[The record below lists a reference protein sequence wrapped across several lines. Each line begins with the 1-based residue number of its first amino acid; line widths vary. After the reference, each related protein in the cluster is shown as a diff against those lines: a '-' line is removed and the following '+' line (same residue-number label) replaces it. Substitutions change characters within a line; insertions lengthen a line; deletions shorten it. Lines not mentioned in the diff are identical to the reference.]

1 MLDKCEM
8 IAKYKMIEGYVFA
21 AFTDELIIG
30 EWKQS
35 MDSIAVKWDRLLEL
49 RIFNEEME
57 AKCYRASIGREFFE
71 RIIDR
76 NNEDQ
81 SEFYEETQILDIDTL
96 RSKEINQETGDVLAT
111 GGGRYHLPVA
121 MTESVSIV
129 TRQYI
134 HKNEFTGQ
142 AEVFD
147 WRLVKFAEAEELKNG
162 KIC

>member
-8 IAKYKMIEGYVFA
+8 FEKYKMIEGYVFA

-30 EWKQS
+30 EWKQNMS
-35 MDSIAVKWDRLLEL
+35 FIDAKRDRLLEL

-57 AKCYRASIGREFFE
+57 VKYYRTSISREFCE

-81 SEFYEETQILDIDTL
+81 TEFYEETQILDIDTL
-96 RSKEINQETGDVLAT
+96 RSKELNQETGDVLAT
-111 GGGRYHLPVA
+111 GGGQYHLPVE
-121 MTESVSIV
+121 MTENVSIV

-134 HKNEFTGQ
+134 RKNEHSGQ
-142 AEVFD
+142 AEVYD
-147 WRLVKFAEAEELKNG
+147 WRLVKFVEAEELKNG